1 MPLFVHDGGAVHYL
15 ERGRGEPL
23 LFIHGLGSSGADWAL
38 QVAALERRFRVIA
51 PDLPGCGHSAA
62 PRARDDCSIAG
73 FAAALWA
80 LLDHL
85 DAPRVNIVGFSL
97 GGAVG
102 LEMALQRPEAVRRL
116 ALINSLA
123 TYRLN
128 HWSKWL
134 EAVLPM
140 MLIPL
145 VGMRRAAQFAARRL
159 FPNPWQRPLRERA
172 AAVVSAVPA
181 SSYLGTGR
189 ALIGWTAVDR
199 LHRLKSKALVIAAES
214 DFTPLAEKRTLAAR
228 LGADFVLVRGSR
240 HGTPFDA
247 VKVTN
252 ASLLALLTDQP
263 LPPPEQW
270 TCDEAAHSVELPLT
284 GTIAEEHARHRLY
297 SPAAPVA
304 G

>member
-1 MPLFVHDGGAVHYL
+1 MPLFVHDNGAVHYL

-23 LFIHGLGSSGADWAL
+23 LLIHGLGSSGADWAL

-62 PRARDDCSIAG
+62 PRGERSIAG
-73 FAAALWA
+73 FAASLWA

-85 DAPRVNIVGFSL
+85 EAPRVNIVGFSL

-102 LEMALQRPEAVRRL
+102 LEMALQRPESVHRL

-123 TYRLN
+123 TYRLD

-134 EAVLPM
+134 EAVLPQM
-140 MLIPL
+140 IIPL

-159 FPNPWQRPLRERA
+159 FPKPWQRPLRERA
-172 AAVVSAVPA
+172 AQVVSAVPA
-181 SSYLGTGR
+181 SSYLSAGR
-189 ALIGWTAVDR
+189 ALIGWTAIDR
-199 LHRLKSKALVIAAES
+199 LHRLKSKVLMIAAER
-214 DFTPLAEKRTLAAR
+214 DFTPLAEKRSLAAR

-263 LPPPEQW
+263 LPPPEHW
-270 TCDEAAHSVELPLT
+270 TCDEAAHAVELPLT
-284 GTIAEEHARHRLY
+284 GTIAEEHARQRIY
-297 SPAAPVA
+297 SPASPVA